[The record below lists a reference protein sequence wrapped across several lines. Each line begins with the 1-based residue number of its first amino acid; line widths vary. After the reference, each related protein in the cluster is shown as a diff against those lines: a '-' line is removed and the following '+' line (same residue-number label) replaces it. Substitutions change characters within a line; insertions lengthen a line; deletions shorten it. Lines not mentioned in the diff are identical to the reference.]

1 MWCVAKITPEYIE
14 RMEHIIDLYRT
25 PLPHTEA
32 LLCMDEKSKQ
42 LIEDVCPVIPERTG
56 VYRHRDHEYERSG
69 TRNIFVAIEPCE
81 GHREVTVT
89 DRRTK
94 KDFGQEIKLIALL
107 PRYAKKTMIH
117 IVLDNLNTHFEGSL
131 IEALGKRETKQLM
144 KRIKFHYTPKHA
156 SWLNMAEIEIGILS
170 RQCIRGRIGKEEK
183 LKKMIKIWKEKRNAQ
198 KKKIHWGFTKED
210 ARKVFKYGVGN

>member
-1 MWCVAKITPEYIE
+1 MWCIAKLTPEYIE
-14 RMEHIIDLYRT
+14 RMEHLLDLYQAK
-25 PLPHTEA
+25 LPKDEV

-42 LIEDVCPVIPERTG
+42 LIKDTRPAVPERIG
-56 VYRHRDHEYERSG
+56 AHRRRDYEYERNG
-69 TRNIFVAIEPCE
+69 TKNIFVTVEPQG

-94 KDFGQEIKLIALL
+94 KDFGQEIKRIVSL
-107 PRYAKKTMIH
+107 PRYTKKTMIH

-131 IEALGKRETKQLM
+131 VEMFGKKETKQLM

-170 RQCIRGRIGKEEK
+170 RQCIKRRIGTEEK
-183 LKKMIKIWKEKRNAQ
+183 LKKMIRIWRKKRNAQ
-198 KKKIHWGFTKED
+198 KKKIHWGFTKDD
-210 ARKVFKYGVGN
+210 ARKVFKYEVGN